1 MTDFERKTRGVIYG
15 TAFGDALGAP
25 VERLSHQQIME
36 LYGGP
41 VTTVNTKWWKAD
53 MSVVERAGRMRGYG
67 TITDDTLLTL
77 ALINVYLAKRDH
89 IDAYDMA
96 DEFVK
101 EIAYRP
107 RYLAEF
113 GREAMIVERLFYPDK
128 HIFNRH
134 GLANCEPREGGMGN
148 MVNCGAAMYISP
160 VGVVN
165 ACNPKAAYDEAIDFA
180 AGHQLSY
187 GLEAAGVLAA
197 CIAKAYEPGATIH
210 DVVKVAVEL
219 AKDGTKKAIHDLYE
233 KAMEIRSRREEKTF
247 IVEEFF
253 KAILPYSPVADQFV
267 RSVERVGQPTQ
278 NYTPSRLY
286 SIEELPIAIAYLAL
300 YEDQPIQAVIDG
312 VNSGRDADSVGVMAG
327 CLAGALYGFEIF
339 DKSEIEIIE
348 KNNKVDI
355 DKFSEDFIEVA
366 CEIIKR
372 DIIKAE
378 TIKDLIKKSFEN

>member
-25 VERLSHQQIME
+25 VERLTHQQILD

-41 VTTVNTKWWKAD
+41 VTTVYNKWWKAD
-53 MSVVERAGRMRGYG
+53 KNIVDRIDRMRGYG
-67 TITDDTLLTL
+67 IITDDTLMTQ
-77 ALINVYLAKRDH
+77 ALINVYLIKRDH
-89 IDAYDMA
+89 VDAYDMG
-96 DEFVK
+96 DEFIK
-101 EIAYRP
+101 EIGYRP
-107 RYLAEF
+107 RYIPEF
-113 GREAMIVERLFYPDK
+113 DREAMLIERLFYPEK

-180 AGHQLSY
+180 CGHQLSY

-210 DVVKVAVEL
+210 DVVSTALEL
-219 AKDGTKKAIHDLYE
+219 AKDGTKNAIRDLYE
-233 KAMEIRSRREEKTF
+233 TAKRLKDRREEKAF

-253 KAILPYSPVADQFV
+253 KAILPYSPVNEQFA
-267 RSVERVGQPTQ
+267 RSVERVGIPTH

-286 SIEELPIAIAYLAL
+286 SIEELPVAIGYLTL
-300 YEDQPIQAVIDG
+300 FEDKPVQAVIDG

-327 CLAGALYGFEIF
+327 CIAGALYGYEIF
-339 DKSEIEIIE
+339 DPKEIEIVDKKSRLNLDACSDSLTKVAREIIASDIE
-348 KNNKVDI
+348 KNRKIMKTLDGI
-355 DKFSEDFIEVA
+355 
-366 CEIIKR
+366 
-372 DIIKAE
+372 
-378 TIKDLIKKSFEN
+378 L

>member
-25 VERLSHQQIME
+25 VERLTHQQILD

-53 MSVVERAGRMRGYG
+53 KSVVERADRMRGYG
-67 TITDDTLLTL
+67 TITDDTLMTL
-77 ALINVYLAKRDH
+77 ALLNVYKAKKDH

-96 DEFVK
+96 DEFIK

-107 RYLAEF
+107 RYIAEF
-113 GREAMIVERLFYPDK
+113 GREAMIVERLFYPEK

-134 GLANCEPREGGMGN
+134 GLANCDPREGGMGN

-180 AGHQLSY
+180 VGHQLSY
-187 GLEAAGVLAA
+187 GLEAAGVLSAI
-197 CIAKAYEPGATIH
+197 IARAFEPGATIH
-210 DVVKVAVEL
+210 DVVKTALEL
-219 AKDGTKKAIHDLYE
+219 AKDGTRNAIRDLYQ
-233 KAMEIRSRREEKTF
+233 KAMELRSRREEKAF
-247 IVEEFF
+247 IIEEFF
-253 KAILPYSPVADQFV
+253 KAILPYSPVAEQFA
-267 RSVERVGQPTQ
+267 RSIERVGQPTH

-286 SIEELPIAIAYLAL
+286 SIEELPIAIAYVTL
-300 YEDQPIQAVIDG
+300 YEDRPIQAVIDG

-327 CLAGALYGFEIF
+327 VIAGALYGYEIF
-339 DKSEIEIIE
+339 DKNEIEIVD
-348 KNNKVDI
+348 KKSRLDI
-355 DKFSEDFIEVA
+355 DRCVDEFIMTA
-366 CEIIKR
+366 KEII
-372 DIIKAE
+372 A
-378 TIKDLIKKSFEN
+378 KDLKRAEEVRNNISRII

>member
-25 VERLSHQQIME
+25 VERLTHQQILD

-41 VTTVNTKWWKAD
+41 VITVNTKWWKAD
-53 MSVVERAGRMRGYG
+53 MNIVDRIDRMRGYG
-67 TITDDTLLTL
+67 IITDDTLMTMS
-77 ALINVYLAKRDH
+77 LINVYQNKRNH
-89 IDAYDMA
+89 IDAYDMG

-101 EIAYRP
+101 EIGYRP
-107 RYLAEF
+107 RYIPEF
-113 GREAMIVERLFYPDK
+113 DREAMLIERLFYPEK

-134 GLANCEPREGGMGN
+134 GLANCDPREGGMGN

-180 AGHQLSY
+180 CGHQLSY

-210 DVVKVAVEL
+210 DVVATALEL
-219 AKDGTKKAIHDLYE
+219 AKDGTKNAIRDLYE
-233 KAMEIRSRREEKTF
+233 TAKRLKDRREEKAF

-253 KAILPYSPVADQFV
+253 KAILPYSPVAEQFA
-267 RSVERVGQPTQ
+267 RSVERVGIPTH

-286 SIEELPIAIAYLAL
+286 SIEELPVAIGYLTL
-300 YEDQPIQAVIDG
+300 FEDKPVQAVIDG

-327 CLAGALYGFEIF
+327 CIAGALYGYEIF
-339 DKSEIEIIE
+339 DPKEIEIIDKKSRLNLEARSDSFIKTARGIIESDIE
-348 KNNKVDI
+348 KNKNMMKTLDHV
-355 DKFSEDFIEVA
+355 
-366 CEIIKR
+366 
-372 DIIKAE
+372 
-378 TIKDLIKKSFEN
+378 L

>member
-25 VERLSHQQIME
+25 VERLTHQQILD

-53 MSVVERAGRMRGYG
+53 KSVVERADRMRGYG
-67 TITDDTLLTL
+67 TITDDTLMTL
-77 ALINVYLAKRDH
+77 ALLNVYRAKKDH

-96 DEFVK
+96 DEFIK

-107 RYLAEF
+107 RYIAEF
-113 GREAMIVERLFYPDK
+113 GREAMIVERLFYPEK

-134 GLANCEPREGGMGN
+134 GLANCDPREGGMGN

-180 AGHQLSY
+180 VGHQLSY
-187 GLEAAGVLAA
+187 GLEAAGVLSAI
-197 CIAKAYEPGATIH
+197 IARAFEPGATIH
-210 DVVKVAVEL
+210 DVVKTALEL
-219 AKDGTKKAIHDLYE
+219 AKDGTRNAIRDLYQ
-233 KAMEIRSRREEKTF
+233 KAMELRSRREEKAF
-247 IVEEFF
+247 IIEEFF
-253 KAILPYSPVADQFV
+253 KAILPYSPVAEQFA
-267 RSVERVGQPTQ
+267 RSIERVGQPTH

-286 SIEELPIAIAYLAL
+286 SIEELPIAIAYVTL
-300 YEDQPIQAVIDG
+300 YEDRPIQAVIDG

-327 CLAGALYGFEIF
+327 VIAGALYGYEIF
-339 DKSEIEIIE
+339 DKNEIEIVD
-348 KNNKVDI
+348 KKSRLDI
-355 DKFSEDFIEVA
+355 DRCVDEFIMTA
-366 CEIIKR
+366 KEII
-372 DIIKAE
+372 A
-378 TIKDLIKKSFEN
+378 KDLKRAEEVRNNISRII